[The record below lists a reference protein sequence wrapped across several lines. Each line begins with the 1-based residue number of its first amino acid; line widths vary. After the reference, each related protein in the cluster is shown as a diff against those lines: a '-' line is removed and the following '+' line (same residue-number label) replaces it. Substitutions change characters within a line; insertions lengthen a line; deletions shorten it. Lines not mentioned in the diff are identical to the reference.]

1 MENQKML
8 RPCEVAK
15 RLGVSVGMVRRMA
28 LAGTIPTIRVTD
40 KCYRYDAAAVEQFVA
55 ARMTGNATA

>member
-15 RLGVSVGMVRRMA
+15 RLGVSVALVRRMA
-28 LAGTIPTIRVTD
+28 DAGTIPAIRVTA

-55 ARMTGNATA
+55 SRSTGNA